1 MKMRSSVATV
11 NIFTNMEQ
19 CKTAM
24 VKWKSFYVWS
34 VTKIKKSIKITVT
47 IKHIA
52 GGAIEKDATGDI
64 GK

>member
-1 MKMRSSVATV
+1 MKEFLRLVC
-11 NIFTNMEQ
+11 NKN
-19 CKTAM
+19 
-24 VKWKSFYVWS
+24 
-34 VTKIKKSIKITVT
+34 KKSIKVTVT